1 MSANLVI
8 GIASTGR
15 AEVLAGTVA
24 RLVAQSRAPDRV
36 ILSVTCE
43 RDVDADAL
51 AHVPLPIEVHYS
63 AAGLTRQRNAVLTLV
78 APQDIVVFID
88 DDFLPADDYIATV
101 CDLFDRHPVVA
112 MATGRVLADGI
123 LGPGITF
130 EQAETYIRRGRGRI
144 EGALHS
150 VYNGYGCNMAIR
162 ARPVLAHD
170 LREGALHSVY
180 NGYGCNMAIRARPV
194 LAHDLRFDER
204 LPMYGWLEDVDFSR
218 QIAQHGL
225 VVKCPGMTGV
235 HLGTK
240 AARSPGA
247 RLGYSQV
254 ANPLYLVSKGTMARH
269 RAFAIMSR
277 NLVMN
282 LLRFWVPE
290 PWVDRRGRL
299 RGNLLAMRDLIK
311 GQLCPERAGLIE

>member
-130 EQAETYIRRGRGRI
+130 EQAETYIRRGRGRT
-144 EGALHS
+144 
-150 VYNGYGCNMAIR
+150 
-162 ARPVLAHD
+162 
-170 LREGALHSVY
+170 EGALHSVY

>member
-170 LREGALHSVY
+170 LR
-180 NGYGCNMAIRARPV
+180 
-194 LAHDLRFDER
+194 FDER

>member
-15 AEVLAGTVA
+15 AEVLASTVA

-170 LREGALHSVY
+170 LR
-180 NGYGCNMAIRARPV
+180 
-194 LAHDLRFDER
+194 FDER

-299 RGNLLAMRDLIK
+299 RGNLLAMRDLIR

>member
-170 LREGALHSVY
+170 LR
-180 NGYGCNMAIRARPV
+180 
-194 LAHDLRFDER
+194 FDER

-299 RGNLLAMRDLIK
+299 RGNLLAMRDLIR

>member
-1 MSANLVI
+1 MSSNLVI

-24 RLVAQSRAPDRV
+24 RLVAQTRTPDRV

-43 RDVDADAL
+43 RDVDADTL
-51 AHVPLPIEVHYS
+51 AHVPLPIEVHFS
-63 AAGLTRQRNAVLTLV
+63 APGLTRQRNAILTLV
-78 APQDIVVFID
+78 APEDIVVFID
-88 DDFLPADDYIATV
+88 DDFLPAEDYIATV
-101 CDLFDRHPVVA
+101 CDLFKRHPVVA
-112 MATGRVLADGI
+112 MVTGRVLADGI

-130 EQAETYIRRGRGRI
+130 EQAETCIRRGRARI
-144 EGALHS
+144 EGA
-150 VYNGYGCNMAIR
+150 V
-162 ARPVLAHD
+162 
-170 LREGALHSVY
+170 HSVY

-218 QIAQHGL
+218 QIARHGL
-225 VVKCPGMTGV
+225 VVMCPGMTGV

-254 ANPLYLVSKGTMARH
+254 ANPLYLASKGTMARH

-277 NLVMN
+277 NLLMN

-299 RGNLLAMRDLIK
+299 RGNLLAMRDLLT